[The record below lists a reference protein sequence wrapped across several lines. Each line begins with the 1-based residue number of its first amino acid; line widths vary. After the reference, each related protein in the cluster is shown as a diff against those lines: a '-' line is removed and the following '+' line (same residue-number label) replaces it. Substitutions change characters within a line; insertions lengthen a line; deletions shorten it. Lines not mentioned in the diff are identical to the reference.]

1 MSYPPPPSDPQG
13 PDLNKPSGDQPPAY
27 PPPPAGAGGGG
38 YGPPPPAPGGGGYGP
53 PPPQQPGYGGG
64 GGYGGGQPAGFDLGT
79 AFSWSW
85 KKFTE
90 NAVALILAVLIV
102 SVLSGVLY
110 FLGALVTGA
119 IFSTGTEC
127 TARDEFGTC
136 TSYSTGPGFFV
147 GILAFSLA
155 ALVAVFVAVILGANI
170 VKMLLNI
177 ADGHKAQ
184 LSTLFDFSDIGPV
197 VILSV
202 LITLGTIIGS
212 ILCYIPG
219 LIWGFLTQYA
229 LFFLKDR
236 RQSPVDSIKSSISLV
251 TGNLGTFVIVYLV
264 VLAITF
270 VGSLLC
276 GIGLLVAAPVAGLL
290 IVNAYRTTTG
300 GTLAP

>member
-1 MSYPPPPSDPQG
+1 MSYPPPPPSDPQG
-13 PDLNKPSGDQPPAY
+13 PDFNKPGGDQPPGSGGY
-27 PPPPAGAGGGG
+27 DSGGYDSGQYGGGNDGGGG
-38 YGPPPPAPGGGGYGP
+38 YGPPPGGGYS
-53 PPPQQPGYGGG
+53 
-64 GGYGGGQPAGFDLGT
+64 GQPAGAPSGFDLGT

-110 FLGALVTGA
+110 FLGFLVTGA
-119 IFSTGTEC
+119 LFSTGGTSC
-127 TARDEFGTC
+127 TYEELQRGCEPSA
-136 TSYSTGPGFFV
+136 GPGFFI
-147 GILAFSLA
+147 GLIAFALS
-155 ALVAVFVAVILGANI
+155 ALVAVFVAVVLGANI
-170 VKMLLNI
+170 VKMLLGI
-177 ADGHKAQ
+177 ADGRKAQ
-184 LSTLFDFSDIGPV
+184 LGDLFDFSDIGPV

-202 LITLGTIIGS
+202 LVTLGTIIGS

-229 LFFLKDR
+229 LFFLKDK

-251 TGNLGTFVIVYLV
+251 MSNLGTYVIVYLV

-270 VGSLLC
+270 VGSLVC

-300 GTLAP
+300 GVVAP